1 MNKKTVRIC
10 ISYSLMIGLWASA
23 FPGIRAGLESYTPEH
38 LALFRLLIG
47 SMALLLFAVLTQMR
61 LPDMKDIPAILSL
74 GFLGFALYHILL
86 NIGEKTVSAGIASL
100 LVTTAPI
107 FSAVLSRL
115 FCDEHFGSSKWVGS
129 IISLLGVA
137 CISFGTADYT
147 HSMKG
152 MLFIL
157 LAAFSESIYFVF
169 QSRYIKKYGFIP
181 FVTFTIWG
189 ATLPMLVFLPGLWG
203 EVIHASMNSTL
214 SAIYLGLLPTV
225 IPYFALAYVTSLV
238 GASEAAISLYLTP
251 AIALVISWLW
261 LGEIP
266 AFISLLGGAVT
277 VCGVCFTYLEAS
289 KIRLK

>member
-1 MNKKTVRIC
+1 
-10 ISYSLMIGLWASA
+10 MIGLWASA

-74 GFLGFALYHILL
+74 GVLGFALYHILL

-115 FCDEHFGSSKWVGS
+115 FCGEHFGSSKWVGS